1 MAEYPAV
8 RTVFAPYDS
17 GHRGVRMGAGPG
29 HLRNNGLPRVLRS
42 ENRPSST
49 FVDVVAEADPPA
61 EVAVAFELDR
71 LVSEQVREAVAGGQ
85 FPLVLSGN
93 CNTCVGTI
101 SGAGP
106 RDLGVVWFDAH
117 GEFNTPE
124 TTTSGFLDGMG
135 LAIAVGRCWKAMA
148 AGVPGFRPLPEE
160 NVAMAG
166 VRDTDPAERERLGA
180 SGVALVGADGIGA
193 RGPRA
198 LAGALDDLRTRVGR
212 VYVHLDLDVLDP
224 REAQAN
230 GFPAP
235 GGPGVDRL
243 VAAVRL
249 LGERLPLGAA
259 CISAYDPA
267 YDAEG
272 KTLRAALRLAATLA
286 ATAGK

>member
-1 MAEYPAV
+1 
-8 RTVFAPYDS
+8 
-17 GHRGVRMGAGPG
+17 MGAGPG
-29 HLRNNGLPRVLRS
+29 HLWNNGLPRVLRS
-42 ENRPSST
+42 ENRASLT
-49 FVDVVAEADPPA
+49 FVDVVAETDPPA

-71 LVSEQVREAVAGGQ
+71 LVSEQVWEAVAGGE

-148 AGVPGFRPLPEE
+148 AGVPGFRPLPEDS
-160 NVAMAG
+160 VVMAG

-180 SGVALVGADGIGA
+180 AGVAVVGADAIGE
-193 RGPRA
+193 RGSRA
-198 LAGALDDLRTRVGR
+198 LAEALDDLRTRVGR

-224 REAQAN
+224 NQVGRAN
-230 GFPAP
+230 GYAP
-235 GGPGVDRL
+235 EGGLTAGDLETALGMVRERFS
-243 VAAVRL
+243 VAAS
-249 LGERLPLGAA
+249 GIA
-259 CISAYDPA
+259 SYDPSF
-267 YDAEG
+267 DAG
-272 KTLRAALRLAATLA
+272 GRVL
-286 ATAGK
+286 ATALACAEILTGPDVAGTTR